1 MDAGLQEQNHL
12 LDLDLS
18 LRYITV
24 SKCRLFNGLF
34 FVPVHFMYVDRT
46 ENSFF
51 IVWKNRMLI
60 SQLPYPNY
68 PTTPTN
74 LDSLY
79 SWNKEINCDEDLFTG
94 SRDGWNIYNLI
105 LFSKSRTA
113 FLF

>member
-12 LDLDLS
+12 LDLDIS

-51 IVWKNRMLI
+51 IVWKKQNVDIPTTL
-60 SQLPYPNY
+60 SQLPNYPN
-68 PTTPTN
+68 
-74 LDSLY
+74 
-79 SWNKEINCDEDLFTG
+79 
-94 SRDGWNIYNLI
+94 
-105 LFSKSRTA
+105 
-113 FLF
+113 